1 MDTLIKQTSKW
12 QLIAISISAY
22 DNGAIYTTTTKLLE
36 FKDLTKDYLT
46 VIYKRDY
53 NGVIHKTST
62 NNNAKATKAFSSRYD
77 TLSTSHAC
85 ILTTSNDNDSIKQVQ
100 GRNSYRMLVSDTTT
114 GAKLLLVKP
123 KGVYL

>member
-1 MDTLIKQTSKW
+1 MNTPIKQTSKW
-12 QLIAISISAY
+12 QLIAISIKAY
-22 DNGAIYTTTTKLLE
+22 ENGAIYTDTTKLLE
-36 FKDLTKDYLT
+36 FKDLTKEYLT

-53 NGVIHKTST
+53 NGMVLKTST
-62 NNNAKATKAFSSRYD
+62 DDGAKANKAFSGRHD

-100 GRNSYRMLVSDTTT
+100 GRSSYRMIISDATT

-123 KGVYL
+123 KGIYL